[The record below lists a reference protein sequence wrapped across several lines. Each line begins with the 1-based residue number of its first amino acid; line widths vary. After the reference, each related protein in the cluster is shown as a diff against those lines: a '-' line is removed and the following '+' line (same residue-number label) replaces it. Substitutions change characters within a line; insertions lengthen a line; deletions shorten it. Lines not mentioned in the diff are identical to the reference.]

1 MKLILFKGHRSS
13 IYLLGCLWLPSFCIA
28 QWKPSAWPTLKQYD
42 QDHLVNIALPL
53 GGIGTGT
60 VSLGG
65 RGELR
70 DWEIMNKP
78 AKGFSTVT
86 VGNNA
91 PFFAINV
98 RPAQGKPMTKALL
111 GPLDPSE
118 YQHYEGRPVN
128 QHGFPRFTNASFN
141 AAYPFGQVNLSD
153 KRMPVMVKVKGF
165 NPFIPGDADHSGIP
179 MAVLAY
185 EVTNTSN
192 APLIVSVCGSMRNF
206 IGKDGSKSIKDW
218 KGDYVPIGAKKNTN
232 SYKREGELQGIFMHS
247 DSVNRQDAAW
257 GTIAL
262 TTNSTTGVSYRTS
275 SRSNDWENAMLD
287 FWDDFS
293 VDGVLTE
300 KSKLV
305 DDDPLASLAVQKAIA
320 PGQTQTFTFF
330 ISWNFPNRAAWASF
344 STKSDQPAVGN
355 YYSTQYADAWD
366 VMVKTLPRLP
376 ALEQKTLQFVNAFL
390 KSDYP
395 DVIKEAAL
403 FNLAT
408 LRSQTVFR
416 IPSGHLMG
424 WEGVFDE
431 FGSCFGSCT
440 HVWNY
445 EQATAFLFADLS
457 QSMRDIEFNYAT
469 NDIGKMSFRV
479 MLPLEKA
486 QEWKNAAADG
496 QLGTVL
502 KFYRDWQLSGN
513 QEFLR
518 KNWPQVKKV
527 LSYAWIKGGW
537 DGNQDGVMEG
547 RQHNTMDV
555 DYFGPNPQMG
565 FWYLGALKAGREMAI
580 AMNDTELARKCDD
593 LAKKGSAWMDQ
604 NLFNGEY
611 YEHKITNPK
620 TFDFLNWEK
629 DSTVTL
635 PDYQLGKGCLVD
647 QLVGQMMAHMVGLG
661 YLADREHIQTTLK
674 SIMKYNY
681 LDNFADHFNN
691 MRSYVLGDEAGLLMA
706 SWPKGRLKVPFPYF
720 AESMTGFEY
729 CAAVGMLYEGQTDD
743 ALKCLTAIRNRFD
756 GRKRNPFN
764 EPECGYHYA
773 RSMTSWNTVLAWSQF
788 HYSGV
793 TEAMTITAKPGTYFW
808 SNGSAWGTC
817 LVKRVGAKTDV
828 SLTVL
833 NGKVGLRTFTVQGGG
848 SHLFAKRQEVAEGK
862 TIDFTVN
869 GSGR

>member
-1 MKLILFKGHRSS
+1 MKNDFFPQSIYWLVSCLILATHP
-13 IYLLGCLWLPSFCIA
+13 CPA
-28 QWKPSAWPTLKQYD
+28 QWQPAQWPVLKHYD
-42 QDHLVNIALPL
+42 KDHLHRIALPL

-98 RPAQGKPMTKALL
+98 RPKSGVSMTKALI

-118 YQHYEGRPVN
+118 YLHYEGRPVN
-128 QHGFPRFTNASFN
+128 QHGFPRFMEASFD

-153 KRMPVMVKVKGF
+153 AKMPVTVKIKGF
-165 NPFIPGDADHSGIP
+165 NPFIPGDADGSGIP
-179 MAVLAY
+179 IAVLSY

-192 APLIVSVCGSMRNF
+192 EPQTVSVCGSMRNY
-206 IGKDGSKSIKDW
+206 IGKDGSKYDKDW
-218 KGDYVPIGAKKNTN
+218 KGDIVPKGARKNVN
-232 SYKREGELQGIFMHS
+232 VYKTGNGVQGIYMYS
-247 DSVNRQDAAW
+247 DSVNRRDAAW
-257 GTIAL
+257 GTMAL
-262 TTNSTTGVSYRTS
+262 TTNSASGLSYRTS

-293 VDGVLTE
+293 ADGTLTD

-305 DDDPLASLAVQKAIA
+305 DDDPLASLAVQKIIA
-320 PGQTQTFTFF
+320 PGQTQIFSFF
-330 ISWNFPNRAAWASF
+330 ISWNFPNRGAWTSF
-344 STKSDQPAVGN
+344 STKQDQETIGN
-355 YYSTQYADAWD
+355 YYSTQYTDAWD
-366 VMVKTLPRLP
+366 VITKTLPRLP
-376 ALEQKTLQFVNAFL
+376 LLEQKTLQFVNAFL
-390 KSDYP
+390 RSDYP
-395 DVIKEAAL
+395 DVIKESAL

-479 MLPLEKA
+479 MLPLTKA
-486 QEWKNAAADG
+486 QEWNSTAADG
-496 QLGTVL
+496 QMGTIL

-513 QEFLR
+513 PEFLK
-518 KNWPQVKKV
+518 KNWGQVKKV
-527 LSYAWIKGGW
+527 LNYTWIKGGW

-555 DYFGPNPQMG
+555 DYFGPNPQMS
-565 FWYLGALKAGREMAI
+565 FWYLGALKAASEMAV
-580 AMNDTELARKCDD
+580 AMNDKELARKCDD
-593 LAKKGSAWMDQ
+593 LFKKGSAWVDQ
-604 NLFNGEY
+604 HLFNGTY
-611 YEHKITNPK
+611 YEQKITDPK
-620 TFDFLNWEK
+620 TFDFLNWEQ
-629 DSTVTL
+629 DSTVNV

-647 QLVGQMMAHMVGLG
+647 QLVGQMMAHSLGLG
-661 YLADREHIQTTLK
+661 YLADRGHIQTTLQ

-681 LDNFADHFNN
+681 LDSFADHFNN
-691 MRSYVLGDEAGLLMA
+691 MRSYVLGDESGLLMA

-729 CAAVGMLYEGQTDD
+729 CAAVGMLYEGQTEN
-743 ALKCLTAIRNRFD
+743 ALKCLTSIRDRFD

-773 RSMTSWNTVLAWSQF
+773 RSMTSWNAVLAWSGF
-788 HYSGV
+788 RYSGV
-793 TEAMTITAKPGTYFW
+793 TETMTITSKPGTYFW

-817 LVKRVGAKTDV
+817 AV
-828 SLTVL
+828 SRTNSTTNVSVSVL
-833 NGKVGLRTFTVQGGG
+833 SGKLRLRRFTVQDAGTYQ
-848 SHLFAKRQEVAEGK
+848 SAKTQEITEGK
-862 TIDFTVN
+862 TVDFAV
-869 GSGR
+869 R

>member
-1 MKLILFKGHRSS
+1 MKNDFFPQS
-13 IYLLGCLWLPSFCIA
+13 IYWLVSCLIFATHPCLA
-28 QWKPSAWPTLKQYD
+28 QWKPAQWPVLKHYD
-42 QDHLVNIALPL
+42 KDHLHQIALPL

-98 RPAQGKPMTKALL
+98 RPKDGVAMTKALI
-111 GPLDPSE
+111 GPLDPAE
-118 YQHYEGRPVN
+118 YLHYEGRPVN
-128 QHGFPRFTNASFN
+128 QHGFPRFREAAFD

-153 KRMPVMVKVKGF
+153 AKIPVTVKIKGF
-165 NPFIPGDADHSGIP
+165 NPFIPGDADGSGIP
-179 MAVLAY
+179 IAVLAY

-192 APLIVSVCGSMRNF
+192 EPQTVSVCGSMRNY
-206 IGKDGSKSIKDW
+206 IGKDGSKYDKDW
-218 KGDYVPIGAKKNTN
+218 KGDIVPKGARKNVN
-232 SYKREGELQGIFMHS
+232 VYKSGNGVQGIYMYS

-262 TTNSTTGVSYRTS
+262 TTNSATGVSYRTS

-293 VDGVLTE
+293 ADGTLTE

-305 DDDPLASLAVQKAIA
+305 DDDPLASLAVQKVIA

-330 ISWNFPNRAAWASF
+330 ISWNFPNRGAWTSF
-344 STKSDQPAVGN
+344 STKQDQETIGN

-366 VMVKTLPRLP
+366 VIAKTLPRLP
-376 ALEQKTLQFVNAFL
+376 LLEQKTLQFVNAFL
-390 KSDYP
+390 RSDYP

-403 FNLAT
+403 FNLAA

-445 EQATAFLFADLS
+445 EQATAFLFAELS

-479 MLPLEKA
+479 MLPLPKA
-486 QEWKNAAADG
+486 QEWKGAAADG
-496 QLGTVL
+496 QMGTIL

-513 QEFLR
+513 PEFLK
-518 KNWPQVKKV
+518 KNWGQVKKV
-527 LSYAWIKGGW
+527 LNYTWIKGGW

-555 DYFGPNPQMG
+555 DYFGPNPQMS
-565 FWYLGALKAGREMAI
+565 FWYLGALRAAGEMAV
-580 AMNDTELARKCDD
+580 AMHDKELARKCDD
-593 LAKKGSAWMDQ
+593 LFKKGSAWVDQ
-604 NLFNGEY
+604 HLFNGTY
-611 YEHKITNPK
+611 YEQKITDPK
-620 TFDFLNWEK
+620 TFAFLNWEQ
-629 DSTVTL
+629 DSTVNV

-647 QLVGQMMAHMVGLG
+647 QLVGQMMAHSLGLG
-661 YLADREHIQTTLK
+661 YLADRGHIQTTLQ

-681 LDNFADHFNN
+681 LDSFADHFNN
-691 MRSYVLGDEAGLLMA
+691 MRSYVLGDESGLLMA

-729 CAAVGMLYEGQTDD
+729 CAAVGMLYEGQTEN
-743 ALKCLTAIRNRFD
+743 ALKCLTSIRNRFD

-773 RSMTSWNTVLAWSQF
+773 RSMTSWNAVLAWSGF
-788 HYSGV
+788 RYSGV
-793 TEAMTITAKPGTYFW
+793 TETMTITSKPGTYFW

-817 LVKRVGAKTDV
+817 SVSRANSTTNVSVAVLSGKLHLRRFTIQDAGTHQLAKT
-828 SLTVL
+828 
-833 NGKVGLRTFTVQGGG
+833 
-848 SHLFAKRQEVAEGK
+848 QEITEGK
-862 TIDFTVN
+862 TVEFTVK
-869 GSGR
+869 